1 MGEHW
6 FAAELNRHKGQ
17 LLLRQGHAEAAVDLY
32 RKALSIAQEQEAKL
46 WELRAARLRQ
56 RADIGPGITEILSR
70 LRQRADIG
78 PGITEILA
86 ADADEKRW
94 PKKPDLFGIRDQPI
108 DPPPL
113 DLVGRP
119 RPLISIAD
127 SRVRARAPRDGG
139 SVGAFSRRPT
149 RSRPRSASR
158 H

>member
-1 MGEHW
+1 
-6 FAAELNRHKGQ
+6 
-17 LLLRQGHAEAAVDLY
+17 
-32 RKALSIAQEQEAKL
+32 
-46 WELRAARLRQ
+46 
-56 RADIGPGITEILSR
+56 

-119 RPLISIAD
+119 RPFISGRP
-127 SRVRARAPRDGG
+127 STRARARVEGGRVDGG
-139 SVGAFSRRPT
+139 EVLAFAIVTTVPNQLCAKILNRMR
-149 RSRPRSASR
+149 
-158 H
+158 